1 MADPIAQVLQPVD
14 EVIALLQRWN
24 ADLLRI
30 SDVLEHNMHDVLQNL
45 PGRLSAVTD
54 QKKKRALED
63 KALRHMQ
70 RKFWQQRRFVLDAHA
85 RAENL
90 RKKVDELTP
99 RLYAEYSKKLLEFVD
114 KIGPYDALLVKELSA
129 KEGQLALELQTSL
142 ALPVS
147 ILPVVNTAIDDVLA
161 PLLAEIKMMLEYL
174 KGSRPVIEKRLI
186 ADATFTVVLD
196 GVSAADETTYL
207 DASFARKLEKERVDK
222 GKTLYNISVSAPLLV
237 PRRVWHE
244 MEHHPHWLG
253 RALVP
258 RRLRNYLEAKR
269 HAEVVTVNP
278 TRTETAEVVSFW
290 EQTPKGRSATEEE
303 RERFPKSGDV
313 SLLTVALRPHEKPV
327 VILSNDSDIYQTIKV
342 MRSSGKARGVRVFA
356 YAKESRLEQMA

>member
-14 EVIALLQRWN
+14 EVIALLQRWK
-24 ADLLRI
+24 ADLLRM
-30 SDVLEHNMHDVLQNL
+30 SDVLEHSIHDVLQNL
-45 PGRLSAVTD
+45 PGKLSAVTNP
-54 QKKKRALED
+54 KKKRALE
-63 KALRHMQ
+63 KRSLRRMQ
-70 RKFWQQRRFVLDAHA
+70 KKFARQKRFVFDAHDC
-85 RAENL
+85 AEDL
-90 RKKVDELTP
+90 GKKVYELTP

-114 KIGPYDALLVKELSA
+114 KIGPYDARWVKELSA
-129 KEGQLALELQTSL
+129 KEGQLALELQTSPDP
-142 ALPVS
+142 AS

-174 KGSRPVIEKRLI
+174 KGARPVIEKRLI

-196 GVSAADETTYL
+196 GVSSADETTYL

-258 RRLRNYLEAKR
+258 RKLRNYLEAKR

-278 TRTETAEVVSFW
+278 TVKETAEVVSFW
-290 EQTPKGRSATEEE
+290 ERTPKGRSATEEE

-313 SLLTVALRPHEKPV
+313 SLLTVALRPHKKPV
-327 VILSNDSDIYQTIKV
+327 VILSNDSDICQTITV
-342 MRSSGKARGVRVFA
+342 MQISGKKAHDVRVFA
-356 YAKESRLEQMA
+356 YAKEGRLEQMA